1 MNQKIEQ
8 RCKDVVT
15 PSLAAPLEYVCSVD
29 VVQIGKVSARKQVI
43 VSLVVGILTA
53 GIVLVALRPRAYY
66 LVLTNQRLLLLD
78 NNRGRVGTK
87 IVLAAP
93 LNQVLA
99 GPLRGGA
106 LTYKLDVAVAGVAH
120 RFSWG
125 RVQGGTARRV
135 AEALGAP
142 ARV

>member
-8 RCKDVVT
+8 RCTDVVT
-15 PSLAAPLEYVCSVD
+15 PALAAPLEYVRSIE
-29 VVQIGKVSARKQVI
+29 VVQLGKVSARKQII

-53 GIVLVALRPRAYY
+53 GMLLVALRPRAYY

-78 NNRGRVGTK
+78 NLRGRVGTK
-87 IVLAAP
+87 IVLAVP
-93 LNQVLA
+93 LNQVVA
-99 GPLRGGA
+99 GPLRTGA
-106 LTYKLDVAVAGVAH
+106 LTYKLDVEVAGVAR

-125 RVQGGTARRV
+125 RVQGSTARRV